1 MITDRV
7 VAGGRLPDPLLRA
20 GIRANCAL
28 RLARERRR
36 GPAATDALADELRRS
51 PIAVETDAA
60 NDQHYLVPP
69 RFFELVLGPR
79 LKYSGCLWP
88 DGVDTLA
95 AAEEAM
101 LALTC
106 ERAGIED
113 GMEILD
119 LGCGW
124 GSLTLW
130 VAERYPAARVL
141 AVSNSPAQRRFVR
154 ARGNP
159 RVEVV
164 TADVNV
170 FDTERR
176 FDRVVSVEMFEHV
189 RNWEALLARVRGWL
203 EPGGKAFLHVFA
215 HERLAYPF
223 EDGWMARRFFT
234 GGLMPS
240 HTLLDRFGRD
250 LHVAERWR
258 VAWTHYERTANAWLA
273 NLDAARDEAVAVL
286 GSERAYH
293 EWRVFFLA
301 CAELFGFRGGRE
313 WLVSHA
319 LLEPVAGS

>member
-1 MITDRV
+1 MIADRV
-7 VAGGRLPDPLLRA
+7 VAGGRLPDSLLRA
-20 GIRANCAL
+20 AIRANCAL

-36 GPAATDALADELRRS
+36 GPGSVEALAEELRRS
-51 PIAVETDAA
+51 PIAVATDSA
-60 NDQHYLVPP
+60 NEQHYLVPP

-88 DGVDTLA
+88 DGVETLA

-101 LALTC
+101 LELTC

-124 GSLTLW
+124 GSLSLW
-130 VAERYPAARVL
+130 IAERYPSARVL
-141 AVSNSPAQRRFVR
+141 GVSNSAAQRAYVQGR
-154 ARGNP
+154 ASG

-170 FDTERR
+170 FDPGRR
-176 FDRVVSVEMFEHV
+176 FDRVVSVELFEHV

-203 EPGGKAFLHVFA
+203 EPGGRAFLHVFA

-240 HTLLDRFGRD
+240 HELLDRFDRD
-250 LHVAERWR
+250 LRVCERWR
-258 VAWTHYERTANAWLA
+258 VDGTHYERTANGWLA
-273 NLDAARDEAVAVL
+273 NLDAARDEVIAIL
-286 GSERAYH
+286 GSEPAYH

-301 CAELFGFRGGRE
+301 CAELFGFRDGRE

-319 LLEPVAGS
+319 LLEPADA